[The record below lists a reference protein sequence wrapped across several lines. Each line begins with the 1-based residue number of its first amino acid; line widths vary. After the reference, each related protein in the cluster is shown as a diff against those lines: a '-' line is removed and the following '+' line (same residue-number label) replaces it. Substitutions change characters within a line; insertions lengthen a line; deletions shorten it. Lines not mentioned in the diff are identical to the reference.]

1 LVPACGRS
9 GRPRDARAAPG
20 RRRAARARRFK
31 SGGVPV
37 LLATDVASRGLDIPA
52 VDLVVN
58 FELPALPADYVHRV
72 GRTARAGRP
81 GWALSFITQARA
93 AAPRRARRPP
103 VHVVPA
109 GKRVSA
115 SPRVEQP
122 PLGAA
127 AGSAPPAPPAGGV
140 PRVVPAGRA
149 AARAHAAARRR
160 RRPVL
165 PVAARQSWV
174 RAARAPRPC
183 SALHAG
189 GCLRCWGVWSGT
201 GRPAAQY
208 DVDLVHGIEEV
219 VGHQLAE
226 SSALEEAAVLKS
238 ITRVFAAKRAA
249 ALRAAEVPP

>member
-1 LVPACGRS
+1 MPACGRS

-103 VHVVPA
+103 MHVVPA

-127 AGSAPPAPPAGGV
+127 AGSAPPALLEGGV
-140 PRVVPAGRA
+140 PRVAPAGRA
-149 AARAHAAARRR
+149 AARACCRASPAPPCAACG
-160 RRPVL
+160 
-165 PVAARQSWV
+165 
-174 RAARAPRPC
+174 RAAKLGARGARA
-183 SALHAG
+183 
-189 GCLRCWGVWSGT
+189 
-201 GRPAAQY
+201 
-208 DVDLVHGIEEV
+208 
-219 VGHQLAE
+219 
-226 SSALEEAAVLKS
+226 AAVLC
-238 ITRVFAAKRAA
+238 FACRWLPALLGSLEWNRSAGRA
-249 ALRAAEVPP
+249 V